1 MVRSTF
7 NGQVVRKQ
15 ALVCQELKRCRWRI
29 ILSGNVS
36 AASKPQ
42 CRAVL
47 STTPLA
53 HAAPLYGRPQ
63 SFRALHPPGPLATHT
78 GTAQVTGLLKERS
91 QDYYVAATE
100 VAFDGGYYCSQT
112 SWSDYDNCHQ
122 DIGHVPDV
130 FGACTG
136 TVNSCGGAAGCSTT
150 GSGTGIVSSPSAV
163 GAPSIVVT
171 GVFDGHGGE
180 MSARYAQQAILSYL
194 ANDRELHSSLGNGDV
209 ESVTEVLRGIFRRVD
224 SELLSLAAGGSAADP
239 PSGASAS
246 QQPLLLAGGD
256 FHDGTTALVTLQLG
270 GLLAVANAGDSRA
283 VLCRRGEALRLSR
296 DHTPALRAE
305 RERIEAAGGQVVVAR
320 GAARVVVPLAG
331 RKDVMQALSVSRSLG
346 DPDFKAS
353 GLLISDPDVS
363 VMPLLPGEDS
373 FLIAASDGLWGRV
386 SDQEAVDCV
395 NEVLQEYSHMS
406 SSNRAAV
413 AKAAA
418 RRLLRLA
425 LDQGSVDD
433 VTVVVNVFAWT
444 P

>member
-1 MVRSTF
+1 MVTSIF

-15 ALVCQELKRCRWRI
+15 ALVCHELRRCRWRI
-29 ILSGNVS
+29 ILSGNFQ

-42 CRAVL
+42 CQALL
-47 STTPLA
+47 STAPLA

-63 SFRALHPPGPLATHT
+63 AFRALHPPGPLATHT
-78 GTAQVTGLLKERS
+78 GSAQVTGLLKERS
-91 QDYYVAATE
+91 QDYYLAATE

-112 SWSDYDNCHQ
+112 SWSDCDDGYKGV
-122 DIGHVPDV
+122 GHVS
-130 FGACTG
+130 GNLISYGG
-136 TVNSCGGAAGCSTT
+136 TAGCSTT
-150 GSGTGIVSSPSAV
+150 DSGTGIVSSPSAV
-163 GAPSIVVT
+163 DAPSIVVT

-180 MSARYAQQAILSYL
+180 MSARYAQQAILSYV

-224 SELLSLAAGGSAADP
+224 SELLSLAAGSAAADP
-239 PSGASAS
+239 LPGASS
-246 QQPLLLAGGD
+246 PPQPVLLAGGD

-283 VLCRRGEALRLSR
+283 VLCRRGEAVRLSR

-363 VMPLLPGEDS
+363 VVPLIPGEDS

-395 NEVLQEYSHMS
+395 NEVLQEYAHMS
-406 SSNRAAV
+406 SSNRASV

-433 VTVVVNVFAWT
+433 VTVVVSAFAWT